1 MSATR
6 VHKQDLGADVANPMA
21 TPADL
26 IVGGTAGAPAR
37 LSKGAGGYV
46 LTVDPTTHLIV
57 WALAPGAGGGA
68 SVGSATPL
76 VESGSGAV
84 GTSADS
90 SHEDHVHPSGGG
102 GGGGGFPLDAVPGS
116 PSAWDDEFTGSS
128 LDGKW
133 TNPTTSASGCDNTIT
148 VAGGW
153 MLLQPGSS
161 GGKHSYGIRQAAPA
175 STFTM
180 MAKILDKGP
189 NEKSRIR

>member
-37 LSKGAGGYV
+37 LAKGADGYV

-76 VESGSGAV
+76 VESGSAG
-84 GTSADS
+84 
-90 SHEDHVHPSGGG
+90 
-102 GGGGGFPLDAVPGS
+102 PGN
-116 PSAWDDEFTGSS
+116 
-128 LDGKW
+128 KRR
-133 TNPTTSASGCDNTIT
+133 
-148 VAGGW
+148 
-153 MLLQPGSS
+153 LQP
-161 GGKHSYGIRQAAPA
+161 R
-175 STFTM
+175 
-180 MAKILDKGP
+180 GP
-189 NEKSRIR
+189 RSPFWWRWRLRRFSPRCRARFAISMGRRVHGL